1 MTEQEYYKKYWEFR
15 EIAIDKMQTLEKYK
29 EYQKSHEGVKFDNIK
44 KLEREISLYLK
55 KLNDANKY
63 FFRETKK

>member
-44 KLEREISLYLK
+44 KVRKRNIIIFK
-55 KLNDANKY
+55 
-63 FFRETKK
+63 ETK